1 MAKAKGSRTVS
12 FIVFAALVVCLV
24 LAIVGLAIPQWTT
37 IKINEDYADLV
48 PDEVIEEA
56 ESSFGDIVDYVT
68 SDEYKEEMEYLQKMK
83 DTAEEIGLE
92 GDDLDMLN
100 EAIRSMQESAAVV
113 AFGLITVL
121 LLAVAAV
128 ICLLN
133 IIFNIGFF
141 RFIVLAAGVLALI
154 AGIITIALTA
164 AMIDMGSFG
173 EAAEDYIKP
182 VVGAGAVLLAVGGI
196 LGGLTAG
203 AGFFLGKKK

>member
-24 LAIVGLAIPQWTT
+24 LAIIGLAIPQWTT

-48 PDEVIEEA
+48 PDEAIEEA

-68 SDEYKEEMEYLQKMK
+68 SDEYKEEMEHLQKMK

-92 GDDLDMLN
+92 GEDLDMLN

-141 RFIVLAAGVLALI
+141 RFIVLAAGVLALV
-154 AGIITIALTA
+154 AGIIAIAITA
-164 AMIDMGSFG
+164 AFCG
-173 EAAEDYIKP
+173 ELLI
-182 VVGAGAVLLAVGGI
+182 VGAGAVLLAVGGI

>member
-68 SDEYKEEMEYLQKMK
+68 SDEYKEEMEHLQKMK

-92 GDDLDMLN
+92 GEDLDMLN

-141 RFIVLAAGVLALI
+141 RFIVLAAGVLALV
-154 AGIITIALTA
+154 AGIVAIAITA
-164 AMIDMGSFG
+164 AFCG
-173 EAAEDYIKP
+173 ELLI
-182 VVGAGAVLLAVGGI
+182 VGAGAALLAVGGI